1 MRKLVWAALA
11 AGILSIAAAAIA
23 AAHDD
28 HGTDEWPTTCVDLND
43 IVEEHLGNKG
53 NVGIYQNT
61 FGGQAEAACQ
71 NDHRHDVTA
80 VFGWAIATGTGVS
93 GSDLELDWPT
103 TCVEL
108 NDIVEG
114 HLGNEGNVG
123 IYQNTFGDQ
132 AEAACQNDHRNDVRS
147 VFAWVI
153 GGSDSAPAPT
163 ATEEPG
169 ASSPI
174 PAANET
180 DDVLAALQMLSI
192 QPERREGYF
201 RHAFRHWID
210 ADRDGCDTRQEVLIE
225 EAETGSITLHPSRR
239 CRVTAG
245 EWRSHYD
252 DVRVTNPSDLDVD
265 HLVPLAEAWDSGAW
279 VWDDARREA
288 FANDLDHPSSLIAVT
303 ASTNR
308 SKGARDPAEWMPP
321 NGNYACTYL
330 AAWITVK
337 ARWGLSVDQ
346 TEYDFLAGQLA
357 GPCQANH

>member
-11 AGILSIAAAAIA
+11 AGILSIAAVAIA

-61 FGGQAEAACQ
+61 FG
-71 NDHRHDVTA
+71 DR
-80 VFGWAIATGTGVS
+80 
-93 GSDLELDWPT
+93 
-103 TCVEL
+103 
-108 NDIVEG
+108 
-114 HLGNEGNVG
+114 
-123 IYQNTFGDQ
+123 

-147 VFAWVI
+147 VFAWAI
-153 GGSDSAPAPT
+153 GGSDSAPAP
-163 ATEEPG
+163 TEEPG

-180 DDVLAALQMLSI
+180 DDVLAALQMLPI
-192 QPERREGYF
+192 QPERREGYS

-321 NGNYACTYL
+321 NGNYACTYV

-346 TEYDFLAGQLA
+346 TEYEFLAGQLA